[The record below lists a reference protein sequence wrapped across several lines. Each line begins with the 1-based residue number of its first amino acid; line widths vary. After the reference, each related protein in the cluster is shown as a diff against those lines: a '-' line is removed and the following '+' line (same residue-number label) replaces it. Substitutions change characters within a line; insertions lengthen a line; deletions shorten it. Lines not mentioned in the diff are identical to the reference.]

1 MKLKGLGLT
10 ELFYLISLGL
20 FIVCYLIGTYWKG
33 HETFFSGCLLF
44 LLILLFISML
54 LMLKKDLKWKDPTLA
69 TGVGILFLGLLT
81 MPLDPNIGSLIA
93 SLGGTI
99 IWEESSKT
107 SKKTNSVF
115 DCNDIKKLAEKCCE
129 CLKFDSQR
137 NSKIEE

>member
-1 MKLKGLGLT
+1 MKWEELKLT
-10 ELFYLISLGL
+10 EQVYLGSLVL
-20 FIVCYLIGTYWKG
+20 FILCYLIGTHWKR
-33 HETFFSGCLLF
+33 HETFFSWCLLF

-69 TGVGILFLGLLT
+69 AGVGILFLGLLT

-107 SKKTNSVF
+107 SKTTNCIF

-129 CLKFDSQR
+129 CLKFDSQK